1 VGTGASP
8 SSIEFI
14 MRFPVGL
21 GLVLLCGIG
30 CTEGASEGTPDAA
43 PAAASTAGAGA
54 AIVPG
59 GTITG
64 TVRERI
70 PVEPYVYL
78 RLETAGGEVWT
89 AVADAPVTVD
99 APITI
104 YNVLPMEQFASATLE
119 RTFDVI
125 YFGAL
130 EPTAVGAHG
139 ATAASSGAPVAADA
153 QVGVVA
159 PATGENARTIAETWL
174 QADRLAGTTV
184 AVRGVVVKYN
194 GGVMGKNW
202 IHLQDGSG
210 DPSIGTHDV
219 VATSADSA
227 AVGDTITV
235 TGTVRRNVDVGA
247 GYTYLLLLEDA
258 KVARR

>member
-1 VGTGASP
+1 MRRTVG
-8 SSIEFI
+8 
-14 MRFPVGL
+14 VGL
-21 GLVLLCGIG
+21 VALFTVACASSDQ
-30 CTEGASEGTPDAA
+30 GAAA
-43 PAAASTAGAGA
+43 GAASGDAAASSASSASA
-54 AIVPG
+54 ESIVPG

-89 AVADAPVTVD
+89 AVADAPITSGESV
-99 APITI
+99 TI
-104 YNVLPMEQFASATLE
+104 YNALPMQQFESKTLE

-139 ATAASSGAPVAADA
+139 ATSASMGASVAADA
-153 QVGVVA
+153 EVGVIA
-159 PATGENARTIAETWL
+159 PATGENARTISALWL
-174 QADRLAGTTV
+174 ESDRLAGTTV
-184 AVRGVVVKYN
+184 SVRGVVVKYN

-210 DPSIGTHDV
+210 DPSIGTHDL
-219 VATSADSA
+219 VATSRDEA

-235 TGTVRRNVDVGA
+235 TGTVRTNVDVGA
-247 GYTYLLLLEDA
+247 GYTYLLLLEDG
-258 KVARR
+258 KVIRP

>member
-1 VGTGASP
+1 MRHIAGVGLLALFTVACASP
-8 SSIEFI
+8 E
-14 MRFPVGL
+14 
-21 GLVLLCGIG
+21 
-30 CTEGASEGTPDAA
+30 EGAASGDAA
-43 PAAASTAGAGA
+43 TASASASSAGS
-54 AIVPG
+54 IVPG

-64 TVRERI
+64 TVRELI

-78 RLETAGGEVWT
+78 RLETASGELWT
-89 AVADAPVTVD
+89 AVAE
-99 APITI
+99 APITSGDSVTI
-104 YNVLPMEQFASATLE
+104 YNALPMQQFESKTLE

-139 ATAASSGAPVAADA
+139 ATAMTTGAPVAADA
-153 QVGVVA
+153 QVGVIA
-159 PATGENARTIAETWL
+159 PARGENARTISALWL
-174 QADRLAGTTV
+174 QSDRLVGTTV

-210 DPSIGTHDV
+210 DPSIGTHDL
-219 VATSADSA
+219 VATSLDAA

-235 TGTVRRNVDVGA
+235 TGTVRTNVDVGA
-247 GYTYLLLLEDA
+247 GYTYLLLLEDG
-258 KVARR
+258 KVSRP